1 MQPDRSQP
9 RECIMKCRSFAVLPA
24 VLACAVIFAGTL
36 YAAQGHGGQTP
47 GAVKPP
53 HGQKPQPPAQP
64 QPDPNKISVTEYEP
78 MFLQSSGKQAI
89 RIEGTFPNPDEIEV
103 LPQPPLSPDAE
114 YSISDSEILLNVTV
128 ASAASNEAAVL
139 VQRKP
144 ASGGGSQP
152 ASSNGRWTLKFEVH
166 DACNKHVSL
175 PASQPRV
182 PAGWASLCK
191 IPGSIPN
198 CKDSLKKKSGTCVYG
213 MNALTHQRTTNLSSG
228 TGQQFC
234 GTEWTGF
241 GEFDRPSTYLTVKD
255 AAAVLVC
262 NQNPFRW
269 ATTLSRNDTP
279 IKNDDPSV
287 LLGALDPAL
296 GLKNA
301 TDAANT
307 ATKKSNSQSPAG
319 AQTKSNTGGQAKA
332 EAKVEPQTKNILAAK
347 PKPLPKGLTFNFQ
360 VVNGTP
366 QEETNPLTFTFADP
380 VQECVKD
387 ISTVV
392 QGDDTTISNFIDS
405 YNGMKAETE
414 DDSTS
419 CDTRL
424 TDATNLWTGAQ
435 MLPTKD
441 LNGVQQDISALQ
453 QEIAYRLSVVK
464 AYANNPLGKSE
475 TAALTAQNQALVQ
488 QECVVADLLTTTTT
502 VFKSVAVPIQNILG
516 TNGSLVYIST
526 AVGDDHDP
534 VERVWKLSSTLKKDT
549 LADTSD
555 FGQNTYAACLNPQK
569 GQQQQQQQQ
578 NPNHQNGQNPT
589 QPPNPNG
596 DQNPSGD
603 DTVSLRHDNSGVHYR
618 DAMLYTPAEH
628 SVVVDE
634 ASGALQSGNQTTN
647 SPQQPGGQSKKKKTG
662 NGNTGGNNNGQQDG
676 QQTTPQTSPAVT
688 QEDGPTIDATFGA
701 PRFVVSAGTAAVILR
716 NRQYQKVQA
725 NGQSSG
731 TTIEYSTNSLTRINP
746 LLMGHIR
753 LYQYHGTDDGLFGTL
768 GVSGASNNQGVS
780 AEYFLGLTSS
790 FAHNWIFVSPGLYIG
805 QSLSLSGGYKVGDP
819 LPAKFSG
826 SVPTEQGYKVGFGLA
841 ISIRIPGTTSPKT
854 KTPSPNGTGN
864 NGNSKTKTTG
874 TSPKSSS

>member
-1 MQPDRSQP
+1 M
-9 RECIMKCRSFAVLPA
+9 
-24 VLACAVIFAGTL
+24 LACTVIFAGSL
-36 YAAQGHGGQTP
+36 YAQGHGGQTP

-53 HGQKPQPPAQP
+53 QGQKPQPPTQP
-64 QPDPNKISVTEYEP
+64 QPDPNKILVTEYEP

-89 RIEGTFPNPDEIEV
+89 RIEGSFPIPDEIEV

-114 YSISDSEILLNVTV
+114 YSIKDSEILLNVTV
-128 ASAASNEAAVL
+128 SDNTSNVAAVL
-139 VQRKP
+139 IRRRTAP
-144 ASGGGSQP
+144 GGGSQP
-152 ASSNGRWTLKFEVH
+152 QPRGNEGWTLTFEVQ
-166 DACNKHVSL
+166 DACSKHVSV
-175 PASQPRV
+175 PQSQPSV
-182 PAGWASLCK
+182 PPGWANLCR
-191 IPGSIPN
+191 IPDSIPN

-213 MNALTHQRTTNLSSG
+213 MNALTHQRTTNLSNN
-228 TGQQFC
+228 TAPQFC
-234 GTEWTGF
+234 GTQWTGF

-255 AAAVLVC
+255 SAAVLVC

-269 ATTLSRNDTP
+269 ATTLSRNDTA
-279 IKNDDPSV
+279 IKNDDPSI

-301 TDAANT
+301 SDAAT
-307 ATKKSNSQSPAG
+307 QATKNSGSQSQTG
-319 AQTKSNTGGQAKA
+319 TQTKNNTGGQAKA
-332 EAKVEPQTKNILAAK
+332 QAQVEAQAKNLLAAK

-360 VVNGTP
+360 IVSGVSR
-366 QEETNPLTFTFADP
+366 EEPNALTFKFADP
-380 VQECVKD
+380 VQQCVQD
-387 ISTVV
+387 ISKVV
-392 QGDDTTISNFIDS
+392 DADDTAISNFIEG
-405 YNGMKAETE
+405 YNPQKAVME
-414 DDSTS
+414 DDSTP

-424 TDATNLWTGAQ
+424 TDATNLWTSAQ

-464 AYANNPLGKSE
+464 PYASDPLGKSE

-502 VFKSVAVPIQNILG
+502 ISKSVAVPIQNILG
-516 TNGSLVYIST
+516 TNGSLIYIST
-526 AVGDDHDP
+526 AVGEDHDP
-534 VERVWKLSSTLKKDT
+534 VERVWKLSSTLKTKDSV
-549 LADTSD
+549 ADTSD

-569 GQQQQQQQQ
+569 GQQQQQQKQ
-578 NPNHQNGQNPT
+578 NPNHGNGQNPT
-589 QPPNPNG
+589 QSPNPNG
-596 DQNPSGD
+596 DQNPGGD

-618 DAMLYTPAEH
+618 DAMLYTSAEH

-634 ASGALQSGNQTTN
+634 ASAALQSGNQPTN
-647 SPQQPGGQSKKKKTG
+647 SPGQPGGQSKKKTG
-662 NGNTGGNNNGQQDG
+662 DGNTGGNNNNGQQDG
-676 QQTTPQTSPAVT
+676 QQTTPQTSAAVT

-731 TTIEYSTNSLTRINP
+731 TTIEYSTNSLTRISP

-753 LYQYHGTDDGLFGTL
+753 LWQYHGTDDGLFGTL
-768 GVSGASNNQGVS
+768 GVSGASNNQGAS

-790 FAHNWIFVSPGLYIG
+790 FAHNWVFVSPGLYIG
-805 QSLSLSGGYKVGDP
+805 QSLSLSGDYKVGDP

-826 SVPTEQGYKVGFGLA
+826 SVPTEQSYKVGFGLA

-854 KTPSPNGTGN
+854 KTTDSNGTGN
-864 NGNSKTKTTG
+864 NGKSKTKTTG
-874 TSPKSSS
+874 TSPKPSS